1 MSKSTAEMVGVIL
14 AAGKGTRI
22 YPFSETLPKPILP
35 VCNRPL
41 LEIQLEIMKSCG
53 ISNVIIVIGHLGY
66 SIVGALGDGSR
77 QGISIKYVE
86 QSETLGIAHAVGKL
100 ERYIDSPFILFLGDI
115 YFIADDLR
123 PMIEEVL
130 SGDVNA
136 NLVSKIENDPEM
148 IKRNFAIIE
157 SGSNRVQRV
166 IEKPRYVRSR
176 FKGCGIYIFD
186 QYIFDAIRRTPRTA
200 MRDEYE
206 ITESIQIMIND
217 GLSVCHFPAVKYD
230 VNVTVPSDLLKIN
243 LVDLRRKKLTKLI
256 GKNSQMPEGTLVEN
270 SVIGDDVTVRHPTHI
285 KNSLVFAGSQVQNET
300 NNDNVIIHG
309 EKIIFCNGG
318 NFIETDV

>member
-1 MSKSTAEMVGVIL
+1 
-14 AAGKGTRI
+14 
-22 YPFSETLPKPILP
+22 
-35 VCNRPL
+35 
-41 LEIQLEIMKSCG
+41 MKSCG
-53 ISNVIIVIGHLGY
+53 ISDVIIVIGHLGHT
-66 SIVGALGDGSR
+66 IVGALGDGSR
-77 QGISIKYVE
+77 QGISIRYVE
-86 QSETLGIAHAVGKL
+86 QRETLGIAHAVGNL

-136 NLVSKIENDPEM
+136 HLVSKIETDPEM

-157 SGSNRVQRV
+157 NRGNRVQRV

-230 VNVTVPSDLLKIN
+230 INLTVPNDLLKIN
-243 LVDLRRKKLTKLI
+243 LVDLKRKNLRKLI
-256 GKNSQMPEGTLVEN
+256 GKDSQIPEGTLIEN
-270 SVIGDDVTVRHPTHI
+270 SVIGDDVTVKYPTHI
-285 KNSLVFAGSQVQNET
+285 KNSLVFAGSQVNNEN
-300 NNDNVIIHG
+300 NNDSVIIH
-309 EKIIFCNGG
+309 EDNIIFCNGRD
-318 NFIETDV
+318 FIETDV